1 MNNDLISRDEAGRL
15 LRAYA
20 DEVGCK
26 RGEYE
31 LANGILKAACFLSNN
46 ENVPT
51 ANDVDK
57 VVEKWR

>member
-1 MNNDLISRDEAGRL
+1 MNNDLISRDEAERL

-51 ANDVDK
+51 ANDEDK
-57 VVEKWR
+57 VVEKRR